1 MLSVFSIQI
10 MYTKLY
16 YDMPEAHG
24 DKRGSETPMAG
35 RRKKRAPHLSRE
47 SHGTDGAPHTVW
59 TQITIFIFESQLL
72 RAIAL
77 PQLTTTFAIRATALL
92 AHAV

>member
-1 MLSVFSIQI
+1 
-10 MYTKLY
+10 MYTRCYFSAQDVKNRKIGGKSTGKL
-16 YDMPEAHG
+16 A
-24 DKRGSETPMAG
+24 
-35 RRKKRAPHLSRE
+35 KKGEPHLSRE

-59 TQITIFIFESQLL
+59 TQITIFILESQLL

>member
-1 MLSVFSIQI
+1 
-10 MYTKLY
+10 MYTRCHFSAQDVKNRKIGVISTGRFAENQ
-16 YDMPEAHG
+16 PE
-24 DKRGSETPMAG
+24 DWQ
-35 RRKKRAPHLSRE
+35 KKGEPHLSRE

>member
-24 DKRGSETPMAG
+24 DKRGSETFMAG
-35 RRKKRAPHLSRE
+35 RRKKKSAPSGR
-47 SHGTDGAPHTVW
+47 SSVQPYFSACV
-59 TQITIFIFESQLL
+59 SQ
-72 RAIAL
+72 
-77 PQLTTTFAIRATALL
+77 
-92 AHAV
+92 